1 MQDVSDGCD
10 YDEEKPRSRAVILA
24 ELRELILL
32 HVRPEW
38 QQETLDRLPRAGQ
51 MELFT

>member
-1 MQDVSDGCD
+1 MIV
-10 YDEEKPRSRAVILA
+10 A

-38 QQETLDRLPRAGQ
+38 QQETLAGLPVMGQ
-51 MELFT
+51 LELFR